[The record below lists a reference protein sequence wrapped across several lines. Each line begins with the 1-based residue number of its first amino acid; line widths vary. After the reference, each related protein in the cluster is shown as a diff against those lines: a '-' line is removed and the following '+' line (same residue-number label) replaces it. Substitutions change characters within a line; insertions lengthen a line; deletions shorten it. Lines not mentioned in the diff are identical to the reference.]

1 MEPGYSFEF
10 RFVCGV
16 ILQAEQS
23 HSLYVNDKHAFLFH
37 RDGQCTLAFGIR
49 ENGYNQTIFVSRHA
63 PVSNRMSSRRMSILL
78 TFLSVSLAPNTES
91 SDHSNFADNS
101 ARALGQQIIQA
112 ELSHSMST
120 KRQVQKRLYKVYNH
134 RARCAQGSQDH
145 HVHQTPI
152 I

>member
-1 MEPGYSFEF
+1 MV
-10 RFVCGV
+10 RRV

-23 HSLYVNDKHAFLFH
+23 HSLYVDDKHAFWFH
-37 RDGQCTLAFGIR
+37 RDGQCTPAFYIR
-49 ENGYNQTIFVSRHA
+49 ENGYSKTIFVLRHT
-63 PVSNRMSSRRMSILL
+63 PVNNRMSSRWMPMLL
-78 TFLSVSLAPNTES
+78 PFLSVSLAPITES
-91 SDHSNFADNS
+91 SDVINFADNS

-120 KRQVQKRLYKVYNH
+120 KRQVQKRPYKVYGQ
-134 RARCAQGSQDH
+134 RTRCAQGSQDH